1 MSYIYVFK
9 IELDVRRIGNKN
21 DIEIHKYCLVHY
33 ENQLYT
39 TLQNKYFQ
47 GNVSLT
53 LFLAILQTELM
64 ACTFV
69 FLLSVMYSL
78 QLRFENR
85 CHKNLIFKKI

>member
-47 GNVSLT
+47 GNVSLIYIIFSNLT
-53 LFLAILQTELM
+53 NRANGMYFCI
-64 ACTFV
+64 FV
-69 FLLSVMYSL
+69 ECNVLVTIAF
-78 QLRFENR
+78 
-85 CHKNLIFKKI
+85 

>member
-39 TLQNKYFQ
+39 TLQHKYFQ
-47 GNVSLT
+47 GN
-53 LFLAILQTELM
+53 
-64 ACTFV
+64 
-69 FLLSVMYSL
+69 
-78 QLRFENR
+78 R
-85 CHKNLIFKKI
+85 